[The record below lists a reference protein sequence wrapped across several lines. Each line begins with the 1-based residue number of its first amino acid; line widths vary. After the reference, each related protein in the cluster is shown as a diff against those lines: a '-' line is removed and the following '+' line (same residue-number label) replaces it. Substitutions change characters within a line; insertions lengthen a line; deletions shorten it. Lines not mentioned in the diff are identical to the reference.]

1 MNNEILTIKKLTK
14 KYEDLTAVDNI
25 SFCINKGEVVGFIG
39 PNGAGKTTTIKMIMG
54 LVKPTSGDVFIN
66 SLNIKKDY
74 EKALSLISGIVET
87 PNFYPYLS
95 GYDNLMLAFNM
106 YTSCDKAYL
115 SEIIK
120 MVGLENRIK
129 DKVRK
134 YSLGMKQRLGIARS
148 LLSRPEIL
156 ILDEPINGL
165 DIDGVIEFREMIN
178 NIVKNNNTTI
188 LISSHILAEVE
199 KMCNRIIIIDK
210 GKIKAP
216 LQQSKDKNAVTYIIK
231 SNDIDSIIKTAYD
244 NLNIIPTYQ
253 NSQRIEFKT
262 SKEQINKL
270 LNILTT
276 NNIQI
281 DCFGEKELSL
291 EESYIKL
298 TKNTKE

>member
-1 MNNEILTIKKLTK
+1 MSNCILAIKGLTK

-74 EKALSLISGIVET
+74 EKASSLISGIVET

-115 SEIIK
+115 NEIIK

-129 DKVRK
+129 DKVKK

-178 NIVKNNNTTI
+178 NIAKNNNTTI

-199 KMCNRIIIIDK
+199 KLADRIIIINK
-210 GKIKAP
+210 GKVTELDINSNNND
-216 LQQSKDKNAVTYIIK
+216 LNTYIINSDNIDK
-231 SNDIDSIIKTAYD
+231 ILTIASENLTLTAKTMTDTTIEFITDKQTANKLINLLSCAEIEIDSFGIKHA
-244 NLNIIPTYQ
+244 
-253 NSQRIEFKT
+253 
-262 SKEQINKL
+262 
-270 LNILTT
+270 
-276 NNIQI
+276 
-281 DCFGEKELSL
+281 SL
-291 EESYIKL
+291 EESYIEL
-298 TKNTKE
+298 TKNAKE